1 MFRIAL
7 CALLWAA
14 AQGAVAVAGSGASRA
29 RSVLARQSGQA
40 KGFVQALQFR
50 HRLRV
55 CNAYPYAAAVDVHRG
70 AQDLTAGSPMPYKSC
85 RDFKAP
91 LKAGDRLEFKV
102 GGVGAG
108 TFSVSD
114 LPSNDA
120 VLMLVIY
127 RHDTVTTAVSFE
139 SHVFANL
146 VNAQIAVIDTY
157 RGGARATPRISDAEA
172 AGGARHR
179 SEELRYDSIVAVN
192 PGVYEVAL
200 TSGTGDVRA
209 KSQLVALNRES
220 YVVLRIGVDAE
231 GGDSYPEDILV
242 YPRSDLA
249 ALRGSSRRAAS
260 SALAVALAVAAAG
273 LHAALQAQG

>member
-1 MFRIAL
+1 MFRPVLFALL
-7 CALLWAA
+7 CAVAH
-14 AQGAVAVAGSGASRA
+14 GAVVASEGASRA
-29 RSVLARQSGQA
+29 RSLMARGSSA
-40 KGFVQALQFR
+40 KGFVQAMQFQ

-55 CNAYPYAAAVDVHRG
+55 CNAYPYAAALDVHRG
-70 AQDLTAGSPMPYKSC
+70 ADDLTAKSPMPYKTC

-91 LKAGDRLEFKV
+91 LRQGDRLEFKV

-114 LPSNDA
+114 LPNNDA

-157 RGGARATPRISDAEA
+157 KGGARATARISDAEA
-172 AGGARHR
+172 AGSPHHR

-192 PGVYEVAL
+192 PGAYEVDL
-200 TSGTGDVRA
+200 VSGNADVRA

-220 YVVLRIGVDAE
+220 YVVLRVGVEAERGDA
-231 GGDSYPEDILV
+231 YPEDIVV
-242 YPRSDLA
+242 YPKSDIS
-249 ALRGSSRRAAS
+249 ALRGSSTRAAPLL
-260 SALAVALAVAAAG
+260 AAVLAVVAG
-273 LHAALQAQG
+273 ALQL

>member
-1 MFRIAL
+1 MLKVVLHALL
-7 CALLWAA
+7 CAVAHS
-14 AQGAVAVAGSGASRA
+14 AVAVASTNRVQSLM
-29 RSVLARQSGQA
+29 SRQSSQA
-40 KGFVQALQFR
+40 QGFVQALQY
-50 HRLRV
+50 HHKLRV
-55 CNAYPYAAAVDVHRG
+55 CNAYPYAAALDVHRG
-70 AQDLTAGSPMPYKSC
+70 GNDLTLGSPMPYQSC

-120 VLMLVIY
+120 VLLLVIY

-157 RGGARATPRISDAEA
+157 KGGARAMARIMDAKDVGNA
-172 AGGARHR
+172 HHR

-192 PGVYEVAL
+192 PGAYEVEL
-200 TSGTGDVRA
+200 TDGTGAVRA
-209 KSQLVALNRES
+209 KRSLVALNRES
-220 YVVLRIGVDAE
+220 YVVLRTGVEAE
-231 GGDSYPEDILV
+231 RGEAYPEDIVV
-242 YPRSDLA
+242 YPNSDIKSLQ
-249 ALRGSSRRAAS
+249 GSSTRAAS
-260 SALAVALAVAAAG
+260 FLATVIATVAAAM
-273 LHAALQAQG
+273 HLQ